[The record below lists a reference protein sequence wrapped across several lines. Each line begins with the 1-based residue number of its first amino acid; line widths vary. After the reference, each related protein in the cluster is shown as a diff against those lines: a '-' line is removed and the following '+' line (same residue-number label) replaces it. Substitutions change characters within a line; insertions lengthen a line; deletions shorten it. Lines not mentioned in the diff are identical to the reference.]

1 MDIAFSIILTA
12 ILILGNG
19 YFSMSEMALVNAR
32 RARLE
37 QAEDEGD
44 KKASKALE
52 LQRDEDSLLS
62 TIQVAITLIG
72 FGASAA
78 ATATLSEPLAGALQS
93 LDFAWLSAAAPALSV
108 VIITL
113 IVSYFTLVFGELIP
127 KRIALANPEKVA
139 KRVAGTVANFQKAA
153 RPLVKLLAVSTGFVA
168 KVFKIESTEDRNEV
182 SEEEIKY
189 MVSEQETL
197 LDEEKRM
204 IHEIFDLGDTIA
216 REVLVP
222 RVDMTMV
229 EDTSTLGE
237 TLDLMS
243 QTGYSR
249 LPVYHED
256 YDRIVGIA
264 HIKDL
269 IVPVIDGE
277 QDKIISEF
285 MRDAVFVPDTKDIL
299 PLLSEMQTAHQQ
311 MVVVVDEY
319 GGTAGLITIEDIV
332 EEIVG
337 EIEDEFDPDNK
348 YLTRLADGEW
358 LIDGRFPIDDAMEL
372 GFPIENTDEYETMA
386 GWLLDIND
394 SLPQIGDILNVDG
407 WRFKVQS
414 MRGRRIAL
422 IRVKKPDEPVIPEEP
437 EEDDQSEKRLFKSDK
452 KSDKKPEKESE
463 SEPEE
468 EDESAQKANP
478 KK

>member
-12 ILILGNG
+12 VLIVANG

-37 QAEDEGD
+37 QAELEGD
-44 KKASKALE
+44 KRAARALE
-52 LQRDEDSLLS
+52 LQKDEDKLLS

-78 ATATLSEPLAGALQS
+78 ATATLAKPLQTSLEALHIS
-93 LDFAWLSAAAPALSV
+93 WLSAIAPVLSV

-113 IVSYFTLVFGELIP
+113 IVSYFTLIFGELIP
-127 KRIALANPEKVA
+127 KRIALSNPERVA
-139 KRVAGTVANFQKAA
+139 KSVAGTVGSFEKFT
-153 RPLVKLLAVSTGFVA
+153 RPLVLLLSASTGLIA
-168 KVFKIESTEDRNEV
+168 KIFRIKSSEDRNEV

-189 MVSEQETL
+189 MVSEQESL

-216 REVLVP
+216 REIMIP

-229 EDTSTLGE
+229 EDTASVADTLE
-237 TLDLMS
+237 LMR
-243 QTGYSR
+243 QTGFSR

-264 HIKDL
+264 HIKEL
-269 IVPVIDGE
+269 IGPLTEGKNNLCIAE
-277 QDKIISEF
+277 LMK
-285 MRDAVFVPDTKDIL
+285 DALFVPDTKDIL
-299 PLLSEMQTAHQQ
+299 PLLSEMKSAHQQ
-311 MVVVVDEY
+311 MVIVLDEY
-319 GGTAGLITIEDIV
+319 GGTAGIITIEDIV

-337 EIEDEFDPDNK
+337 EIEDEYDPDNK
-348 YLTRLADGEW
+348 YLTSLSESEW
-358 LIDGRFPIDDAMEL
+358 LIDGRYPIDDAIEL

-394 SLPQIGDILNVDG
+394 SLPHIGDVFEVEN

-422 IRVKKPDEPVIPEEP
+422 IRVKKLEESLPEELRAGSGP
-437 EEDDQSEKRLFKSDK
+437 MQASSFDSGQADK
-452 KSDKKPEKESE
+452 GDKLER
-463 SEPEE
+463 
-468 EDESAQKANP
+468 
-478 KK
+478 

>member
-12 ILILGNG
+12 VLIIANG

-37 QAEDEGD
+37 QAELEGD
-44 KKASKALE
+44 KRAARALE
-52 LQRDEDSLLS
+52 LQKDEDKLLS

-78 ATATLSEPLAGALQS
+78 ATATLAKPLQTSLEALHIS
-93 LDFAWLSAAAPALSV
+93 WLSAIAPVLSV

-113 IVSYFTLVFGELIP
+113 IVSYFTLIFGELIP
-127 KRIALANPEKVA
+127 KRIALSNPERVA
-139 KRVAGTVANFQKAA
+139 KSVAGTVGSFEKFT
-153 RPLVKLLAVSTGFVA
+153 RPLVLLLSASTGLIA
-168 KVFKIESTEDRNEV
+168 KILRIKSSEDRNEV

-189 MVSEQETL
+189 MVSEQESL

-216 REVLVP
+216 REIMVP

-229 EDTSTLGE
+229 EDTASVADTLE
-237 TLDLMS
+237 LMR
-243 QTGYSR
+243 QTGFSR

-264 HIKDL
+264 HIKEL
-269 IVPVIDGE
+269 IGPLTEGKNNLCIAE
-277 QDKIISEF
+277 LMK
-285 MRDAVFVPDTKDIL
+285 DALFVPDTKDIL
-299 PLLSEMQTAHQQ
+299 PLLSEMKSAHQQ
-311 MVVVVDEY
+311 MVIVLDEY
-319 GGTAGLITIEDIV
+319 GGTAGIITIEDIV

-337 EIEDEFDPDNK
+337 EIEDEYDPDNK
-348 YLTRLADGEW
+348 YLTSLSESEW
-358 LIDGRFPIDDAMEL
+358 LIDGRYPIDDAIEL

-394 SLPQIGDILNVDG
+394 SLPHIGDVFEVDN

-422 IRVKKPDEPVIPEEP
+422 IRVKKLEESLPEELRAGSGP
-437 EEDDQSEKRLFKSDK
+437 MQASSFDSGKADK
-452 KSDKKPEKESE
+452 GDKLER
-463 SEPEE
+463 
-468 EDESAQKANP
+468 
-478 KK
+478 

>member
-12 ILILGNG
+12 VLIIANG

-37 QAEDEGD
+37 QAELEGD
-44 KKASKALE
+44 KRAARALE
-52 LQRDEDSLLS
+52 LQKDEDKLLS

-78 ATATLSEPLAGALQS
+78 ATATLAKPLQTSLEALHIS
-93 LDFAWLSAAAPALSV
+93 WLSAIAPVLSV

-113 IVSYFTLVFGELIP
+113 IVSYFTLIFGELIP
-127 KRIALANPEKVA
+127 KRIALSNPERVA
-139 KRVAGTVANFQKAA
+139 KSVAGTVGSFEKFT
-153 RPLVKLLAVSTGFVA
+153 RPLVLLLSASTGLIA
-168 KVFKIESTEDRNEV
+168 KILRIKSSEDRNEV

-189 MVSEQETL
+189 MVSEQESL

-216 REVLVP
+216 REIMIP

-229 EDTSTLGE
+229 EDTASVADTLE
-237 TLDLMS
+237 LMR
-243 QTGYSR
+243 QTGFSR

-264 HIKDL
+264 HIKEL
-269 IVPVIDGE
+269 IGPLTEGKNNLCIAE
-277 QDKIISEF
+277 LMK
-285 MRDAVFVPDTKDIL
+285 DALFVPDTKDIL
-299 PLLSEMQTAHQQ
+299 PLLSEMKSAHQQ
-311 MVVVVDEY
+311 MVIVLDEY
-319 GGTAGLITIEDIV
+319 GGTAGIITIEDIV

-337 EIEDEFDPDNK
+337 EIEDEYDPDNK
-348 YLTRLADGEW
+348 YLTSLSESEW
-358 LIDGRFPIDDAMEL
+358 LIDGRYPIDDAIEL

-394 SLPQIGDILNVDG
+394 SLPHIGDVFEVDN

-422 IRVKKPDEPVIPEEP
+422 IRVKKLEESLPEELRAGSGP
-437 EEDDQSEKRLFKSDK
+437 MQASSFDSGKADK
-452 KSDKKPEKESE
+452 GDKLER
-463 SEPEE
+463 
-468 EDESAQKANP
+468 
-478 KK
+478 